1 MPTALDLLNE
11 PEFSDARLT
20 DTINVPPAVT
30 GRLAQIG
37 LYRSV
42 PISTTYAKI
51 GVDDQQLSIIPSR
64 ERGGPSNLASGRGRQ
79 TALINIPHFPLGDAI
94 TPSDVQNIM
103 AWGETQQMATLA
115 GIMNDKMLSMR
126 AKHDATHAFLDWGGL
141 NGMILD
147 ADGYELL
154 DTFDAFGLAQTTLDM
169 ALSSSTTDIAAR
181 TRAVKS
187 ASKLALKGMPATGMH
202 MFASPEFFDAY
213 ISHPNVQEA
222 YRYYAAANG
231 QNPARDDIT
240 DGFYHA
246 GMMIERVDETF
257 DIRQDDDTFVTQPAI
272 PAGEAIAVPLGT
284 DVFRR
289 YLAPPDTIFDANSA
303 PDIGQLVYVATEER
317 KFGKG
322 IDIHSESNV
331 LPICIRP
338 SVMIKVTQS

>member
-115 GIMNDKMLSMR
+115 SIMNDKMLSMR
-126 AKHDATHAFLDWGGL
+126 AKHDATHAFLDWGGFRP
-141 NGMILD
+141 
-147 ADGYELL
+147 AR
-154 DTFDAFGLAQTTLDM
+154 QTLRRAP
-169 ALSSSTTDIAAR
+169 ALSNPRLRRRS
-181 TRAVKS
+181 RAC
-187 ASKLALKGMPATGMH
+187 
-202 MFASPEFFDAY
+202 
-213 ISHPNVQEA
+213 
-222 YRYYAAANG
+222 R
-231 QNPARDDIT
+231 
-240 DGFYHA
+240 
-246 GMMIERVDETF
+246 
-257 DIRQDDDTFVTQPAI
+257 RQAC
-272 PAGEAIAVPLGT
+272 
-284 DVFRR
+284 
-289 YLAPPDTIFDANSA
+289 
-303 PDIGQLVYVATEER
+303 
-317 KFGKG
+317 
-322 IDIHSESNV
+322 
-331 LPICIRP
+331 ICLHRP
-338 SVMIKVTQS
+338 SFSMPTFRTPTSRRRIAITPPQTAKTRRATISLTAFIMPE